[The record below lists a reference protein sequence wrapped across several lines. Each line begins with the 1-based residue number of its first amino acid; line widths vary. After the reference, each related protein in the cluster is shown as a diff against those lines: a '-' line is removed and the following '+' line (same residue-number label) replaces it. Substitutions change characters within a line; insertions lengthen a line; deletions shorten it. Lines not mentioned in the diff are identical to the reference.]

1 MKLSK
6 ANGKDVLVLSD
17 PIFRVNMMKRGKIVY
32 FWRFC
37 FNKRHI

>member
-6 ANGKDVLVLSD
+6 TNGKDMLVLSD
-17 PIFRVNMMKRGKIVY
+17 PTFRVNMMKRGKNLY

-37 FNKRHI
+37 FNERHI